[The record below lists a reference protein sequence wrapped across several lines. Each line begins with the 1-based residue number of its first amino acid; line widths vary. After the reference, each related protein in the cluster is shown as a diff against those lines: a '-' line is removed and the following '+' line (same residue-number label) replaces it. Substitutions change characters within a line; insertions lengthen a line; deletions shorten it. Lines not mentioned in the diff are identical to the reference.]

1 MDSHSADQ
9 KQSLR
14 GIFIQS
20 LRQSTMV
27 MKSLRAWITFKSDSH
42 CEQTLQRQ
50 GMKASC
56 QATVA
61 TECFTAEDSVCLPT
75 ANNRLWPI

>member
-1 MDSHSADQ
+1 MDSRSVDQ
-9 KQSLR
+9 KQRWR
-14 GIFIQS
+14 GIFI
-20 LRQSTMV
+20 LRPSAIA
-27 MKSLRAWITFKSDSH
+27 MKSLRAWITFKSDLH
-42 CEQTLQRQ
+42 CEQTLHRQ

-61 TECFTAEDSVCLPT
+61 TECFTTEDSVCLPT